1 MVTYEKPRHVKRRF
15 VQKGAPRAAIA
26 EIVDGTF
33 HIRQPAIWGNVT
45 TDCASDL
52 GRSSVACDQNLMTEW
67 NARYGGRG
75 VVIYRH
81 VETLSTS
88 IYSPLRRCSSSVV
101 AAMIEVVSRVR
112 ESNIYYI
119 YYIK

>member
-45 TDCASDL
+45 TACASDL
-52 GRSSVACDQNLMTEW
+52 AQLGGLRPELDDRVERSLWRPRRRDLP
-67 NARYGGRG
+67 ARGDPFHQHLLAAAPMFVLRG
-75 VVIYRH
+75 SRH
-81 VETLSTS
+81 DRSGE
-88 IYSPLRRCSSSVV
+88 SSS
-101 AAMIEVVSRVR
+101 
-112 ESNIYYI
+112 
-119 YYIK
+119 